1 MACTEEKQNLRG
13 IINHSGLS
21 TVVLSRIL
29 PSSLLTSYTPS
40 ARNDR
45 GARHAGVILYVLSRT
60 DTTYFVYQRLSRAK
74 SAAHAFCGVCRGF
87 ISRICVVFSL
97 DEDLSRG
104 ARARVLQRHV
114 SVIITSRCYVTCQI
128 LIRRNVIS
136 SFIFQSHGAAP
147 RARLIL
153 QN

>member
-1 MACTEEKQNLRG
+1 MRG

-97 DEDLSRG
+97 DEDLSRR
-104 ARARVLQRHV
+104 ARARFATARFSHYYVALLRHV
-114 SVIITSRCYVTCQI
+114 SNINPSK
-128 LIRRNVIS
+128 RN
-136 SFIFQSHGAAP
+136 
-147 RARLIL
+147 
-153 QN
+153 